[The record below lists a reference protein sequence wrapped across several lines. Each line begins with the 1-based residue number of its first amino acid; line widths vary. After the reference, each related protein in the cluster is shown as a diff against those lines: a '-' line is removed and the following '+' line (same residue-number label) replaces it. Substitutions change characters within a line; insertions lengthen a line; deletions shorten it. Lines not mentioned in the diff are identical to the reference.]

1 MSVWEHES
9 VTSLQDR
16 HSNAV
21 TVVSVNRRI
30 LAAAIR
36 SEWIL
41 ATCTA
46 WALAHPGGRLDPT
59 VAAATYDAAQV
70 QP

>member
-36 SEWIL
+36 SERVL
-41 ATCTA
+41 AACTE
-46 WALAHPGGRLDPT
+46 WALTKPGRLDPD
-59 VAAATYDAAQV
+59 VAAAVYDDALAQ
-70 QP
+70 